1 MADSKRGRR
10 VEQDRDR
17 RSKCLSA
24 KKDEAGGRALS
35 CKASLS
41 ASPDRDARQESGPL
55 PFQSYLP
62 RLPGLHGQVL
72 AVVQT
77 ASL

>member
-1 MADSKRGRR
+1 MADPKRGRR
-10 VEQDRDR
+10 VEQDRAR
-17 RSKCLSA
+17 RSKYLPA
-24 KKDEAGGRALS
+24 KEDGGRALS

-62 RLPGLHGQVL
+62 CFPGLHGQIL